1 MFLLKKQ
8 ICGCRENRK
17 VDSWR
22 NPLMSAFF
30 LMGEATAEGR
40 LDKLFA
46 R

>member
-8 ICGCRENRK
+8 ICGCRGKKEMDSRRK
-17 VDSWR
+17 A
-22 NPLMSAFF
+22 LMRAFF

>member
-1 MFLLKKQ
+1 MWLSGKK
-8 ICGCRENRK
+8 K
-17 VDSWR
+17 WDSWR
-22 NPLMSAFF
+22 KALMRAFF